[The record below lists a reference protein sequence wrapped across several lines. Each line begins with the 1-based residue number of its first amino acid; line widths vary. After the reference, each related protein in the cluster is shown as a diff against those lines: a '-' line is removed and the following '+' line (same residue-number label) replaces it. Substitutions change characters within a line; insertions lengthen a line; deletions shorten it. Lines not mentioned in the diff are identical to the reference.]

1 MKINGFCKTMDAAK
15 KLYTEFCDFDY
26 IDYSETYNSDLL
38 FIQELIKDYGLT
50 DARKI
55 LKSYFE

>member
-1 MKINGFCKTMDAAK
+1 MDAAK

-26 IDYSETYNSDLL
+26 IDYTETYNSDLL
-38 FIQELIKDYGLT
+38 FINELIKSYGVT

-55 LKSYFE
+55 LKAYFE